1 MKERDGAQL
10 ELPLSKPDRTPTPER
25 TVRGLKVIRGEGLRV
40 QEPLK
45 SRDAVIR
52 VLVETG
58 ADMLLR
64 RISVE
69 RAEEIHENVERI
81 LELFDRVDRR
91 PELMAQLRRELDDL
105 EALMRETRGSRGRR

>member
-1 MKERDGAQL
+1 MGDTPLRRGPTQL
-10 ELPLSKPDRTPTPER
+10 SLPLAPQLR
-25 TVRGLKVIRGEGLRV
+25 VIRGEGKRKQEGLR
-40 QEPLK
+40 

-69 RAEEIHENVERI
+69 RAEEIQGNVDRI
-81 LELFDRVDRR
+81 LELFDRVDAS
-91 PELMAQLRRELDDL
+91 PALMPVLERQLAEL
-105 EALMRETRGSRGRR
+105 EALMTQSRAVRSARRGG

>member
-1 MKERDGAQL
+1 MAFGLAGGFFGVSSVGA
-10 ELPLSKPDRTPTPER
+10 
-25 TVRGLKVIRGEGLRV
+25 GIRLRV
-40 QEPLK
+40 INGGGRRSREALD

-69 RAEEIHENVERI
+69 RAEEIQENVDGI
-81 LELFDRVDRR
+81 LELFDRVDRV
-91 PELMAQLRRELDDL
+91 PELMPVLQRRLDDL
-105 EALMRETRGSRGRR
+105 ESLMRDSRQSAGQRSKR

>member
-1 MKERDGAQL
+1 VTRVN
-10 ELPLSKPDRTPTPER
+10 KPPR
-25 TVRGLKVIRGEGLRV
+25 LRV
-40 QEPLK
+40 IDGGGERAQEPLA

-69 RAEEIHENVERI
+69 RAEEIQENVDRI
-81 LELFDRVDRR
+81 LELFDAVDRAPDLLPVLER
-91 PELMAQLRRELDDL
+91 ELEELQQLMAQTRSLRSAR
-105 EALMRETRGSRGRR
+105 